1 MACHDDPTHQR
12 TDDLAMMNLD
22 AECPVGE
29 TMAEVLR
36 ERLVELETVEATGD
50 ATDYTIS
57 RLAYVRKMLI
67 RFDAKQTTTAKWPD

>member
-1 MACHDDPTHQR
+1 
-12 TDDLAMMNLD
+12 MMIPD
-22 AECPVGE
+22 AECHVGE

-67 RFDAKQTTTAKWPD
+67 RFDAKQTSTAKWPD